1 MKKGYWIS
9 LYTKVEN
16 QENLKR
22 YAETITPIIKSFGG
36 VPLIRGINIKHLT
49 VIILFGQLCG
59 NFKITIKQLSVII
72 QRNIEL
78 VGI

>member
-22 YAETITPIIKSFGG
+22 YAETITPIKKVLGEFPS
-36 VPLIRGINIKHLT
+36 
-49 VIILFGQLCG
+49 
-59 NFKITIKQLSVII
+59 
-72 QRNIEL
+72 
-78 VGI
+78 